1 MIELRT
7 PYLLF
12 LGDAPEE
19 RNAKTARGILHWRP
33 DQCIAKYRLPGCV
46 PDVDLPDMSP
56 SEAASAGAKSL
67 VIGVANSGGFIPE
80 SWHETLIEVAR
91 CGLDVVSG
99 MHVWLSSVPGLSDA
113 ARSSGAR
120 LVDVRRPPEGLRT
133 ASGAPRSGKRLLAV
147 GTDCSVGKMYATLAI
162 TDELRSRGVDADF
175 RATGQTGILID
186 GSGIPVDAVVADFIA
201 GCVEQ
206 LTPSASDDHWD
217 VIEGQGSLFHPAF
230 AGVTLGLVHGAQAQA
245 LVLCHDASRTQLA
258 SLPAYPQP
266 SLTDCITRYEEAA
279 RLTEPSSRVIGVCL
293 NTSQL
298 TESDAMQAIVDA
310 ERETGLPAC
319 DPVRT
324 GVANVV
330 TALLEI

>member
-33 DQCIAKYRLPGCV
+33 EQCLAQYRLPGCI
-46 PDVDLPDMSP
+46 PNLDLPLMTP
-56 SEAASAGAKSL
+56 TQAARSGAESL

-80 SWHETLIEVAR
+80 SWHASLIEGAR
-91 CGLDVVSG
+91 AGLDIVSG
-99 MHVWLSSVPGLSDA
+99 MHVWLSAVPGLTDA

-120 LVDVRRPPEGLRT
+120 LIDVRRPPEGLRT
-133 ASGAPRSGKRLLAV
+133 ATGAPRSGRRLLAV

-162 TDELRSRGVDADF
+162 TADLRSRGVDADF

-206 LTPSASDDHWD
+206 LVPAAADDHWD

-230 AGVTLGLVHGAQAQA
+230 AGVTLGLIHGAQAQL
-245 LVLCHDASRTQLA
+245 LVLCHDASRTHLA

-266 SLTDCITRYEEAA
+266 TLTACVARYEEAA
-279 RLTEPSSRVIGVCL
+279 RLTEPSARVVGVCL

-298 TESDAMQAIVDA
+298 SESDAMQAIADA

-324 GVANVV
+324 GVVNVV
-330 TALLEI
+330 AALLA